1 MTSKNKDKNKS
12 IASDFAVMQKK
23 LHTNCQ
29 IILTPAVVTYADQ
42 EYGYKNSRMS
52 LDESI
57 SSVMD
62 FYAQLT
68 ELSTGI
74 DQHLYVYISGI
85 VGVSEHGRQEFGIN
99 HYALN
104 TQRIIQTFNGYKL
117 PFTPIY
123 GDTTGL
129 GTVED
134 FKTLNQIIKPE
145 SQLELHLHHQSNNIP
160 VDDFKRLEAIFK
172 EFDQHI
178 PLTIH
183 GGIFSGGS
191 PFSGGAPGFGGN
203 CWFPFIFSLLL
214 QSNLTT
220 SNIKSTNTKQHIF
233 ENSLLFFLASPMPQN
248 LKLELLNSLKI
259 WHLQK

>member
-1 MTSKNKDKNKS
+1 MT
-12 IASDFAVMQKK
+12 
-23 LHTNCQ
+23 
-29 IILTPAVVTYADQ
+29 
-42 EYGYKNSRMS
+42 
-52 LDESI
+52 LDESVL
-57 SSVMD
+57 SVVD
-62 FYAQLT
+62 FYTQLT
-68 ELSTGI
+68 ESATSI

-85 VGVSEHGRQEFGIN
+85 VGVSERGRQEFGIN
-99 HYALN
+99 HYAFN

-145 SQLELHLHHQSNNIP
+145 SQLELHLHHQSTNTP

-172 EFDQHI
+172 EFDQYI

-191 PFSGGAPGFGGN
+191 PFSGGATGFGGN
-203 CWFPFIFSLLL
+203 CWFPFIFSVML
-214 QSNLTT
+214 QSNITT
-220 SNIKSTNTKQHIF
+220 PNLKSTESKQHVF
-233 ENSLLFFLASPMPQN
+233 ENSLAFF
-248 LKLELLNSLKI
+248 
-259 WHLQK
+259 WHHPCLVL